1 MEKAACMAALTALEK
16 AMEAER
22 QGKAFYEEAAER
34 VQDPMGAAVFKTLAE
49 DEVNHLRVLQ
59 AEYEK
64 ISKESKWMELDEAKV
79 CEPQTPLKLFPDKRE
94 ASFIL
99 PDNATDLEAL
109 QLAMQFEEMGY
120 NLYAKAAEETDDP
133 KGKQVFRFL
142 AKLENEH
149 FVFLQKT
156 HDYLTNKGAWYFDEQ
171 EFPMFDG
178 G

>member
-1 MEKAACMAALTALEK
+1 MEKAACLAALTALEK

-22 QGKAFYEEAAER
+22 QGKAFY
-34 VQDPMGAAVFKTLAE
+34 
-49 DEVNHLRVLQ
+49 DEW
-59 AEYEK
+59 
-64 ISKESKWMELDEAKV
+64 IELDEAKV
-79 CEPQTPLKLFPDKRE
+79 CEPQTPLKLFPDKRD

-120 NLYAKAAEETDDP
+120 NLYAKAAAETDDP
-133 KGKQVFRFL
+133 KGKEVFRFL

-156 HDYLTNKGAWYFDEQ
+156 HDYLTNKGIWYFDEQ